1 MASGSH
7 PSTWATYVSAT
18 HRLRQQLRRANG
30 LIPMVHRL
38 WYRCTQ
44 QESFIFA
51 HVVVVLSCLQL
62 FNQNKLAPHRA
73 SNQSISRKRLASHLC
88 FQLSALFTT
97 LWITF
102 SLEPSPRNFL
112 TWTWVNLE
120 LALDMGMTQPST
132 PMELLPL
139 KWNPGTSS
147 HWNGLVIFGTPWLG
161 LLS

>member
-30 LIPMVHRL
+30 LTPMVHRS
-38 WYRCTQ
+38 WYRCTLSKNH
-44 QESFIFA
+44 SFSRT
-51 HVVVVLSCLQL
+51 LSL
-62 FNQNKLAPHRA
+62 FFLA
-73 SNQSISRKRLASHLC
+73 SNFSTKINSLLIELLTNLYRENVLLRIYA
-88 FQLSALFTT
+88 
-97 LWITF
+97 F
-102 SLEPSPRNFL
+102 SLALCSPHYGLPLVWNPHPGTSWHRHDS
-112 TWTWVNLE
+112 TLE
-120 LALDMGMTQPST
+120 PST
-132 PMELLPL
+132 PMGLLPL